1 MAEGS
6 DLDILDITQSIS
18 LFGIERSPSHRR
30 YINHQSTMAALT
42 DTGHHN
48 CRDYYHPLPVPAT
61 THTLPKALTMTQTT
75 AQILQLHSSQK
86 SPLNH
91 KPNKPT
97 FPFLRLPYELRRKI
111 YLYLL
116 PYTETKVSAGSLVST
131 TGGSNAASSAHK
143 IHLASLPSA
152 KYTANTT
159 LWHRGNT
166 ALLAVSKQLHDECA
180 ALLYGQN
187 VFVVWVS
194 YDTIQFRFR
203 WVLASGLAPS
213 HAFDFLQLIKGR
225 YLGLVR
231 KLVVTVDVV
240 DEYTGMIKFNVGG
253 SGLVHGLKL
262 QVAKLIK
269 ALRKAEGDEGLRR
282 LTVRLQNGSD
292 GVPEGGKRGTSRA
305 RDRDVRSIDEVQG
318 VLEPLKELSGL
329 REVVLFGA
337 ITEVYKEGLKKSM
350 MATSND

>member
-1 MAEGS
+1 M
-6 DLDILDITQSIS
+6 
-18 LFGIERSPSHRR
+18 
-30 YINHQSTMAALT
+30 STLT

-75 AQILQLHSSQK
+75 AQILQLHASQK

-91 KPNKPT
+91 KPNKPS
-97 FPFLRLPYELRRKI
+97 FPFLRLPFELRRKI
-111 YLYLL
+111 YFYLL
-116 PYTETKVSAGSLVST
+116 PYTETKASAGSLVST
-131 TGGSNAASSAHK
+131 TGTSSAASSAHK

-166 ALLAVSKQLHDECA
+166 ALLAVCKQLHAECA
-180 ALLYGQN
+180 TLLYGEN
-187 VFVVWVS
+187 VFVLWVS

-213 HAFDFLQLIKGR
+213 RAFDFLQLIKGR
-225 YLGLVR
+225 YLRLVR
-231 KLVVTVDVV
+231 KVVVTVDVV

-253 SGLVHGLKL
+253 SGLVYGLKL
-262 QVAKLIK
+262 QVAKLVK
-269 ALRKAEGDEGLRR
+269 ALKKAEREEGLGR

-292 GVPEGGKRGTSRA
+292 GVAEGEKRGVGRA
-305 RDRDVRSIDEVQG
+305 REKERSIDEVQG
-318 VLEPLKELSGL
+318 VLEPLKKLAGL
-329 REVVLFGA
+329 REVILYGA
-337 ITEVYKEGLKKSM
+337 ITDAYKQGLKDSM
-350 MATSND
+350 MATSGNQASEEKRQDK

>member
-1 MAEGS
+1 M
-6 DLDILDITQSIS
+6 T
-18 LFGIERSPSHRR
+18 
-30 YINHQSTMAALT
+30 TLT

-75 AQILQLHSSQK
+75 AQILALHSSQK
-86 SPLNH
+86 SPLNRL
-91 KPNKPT
+91 PNKPS

-116 PYTETKVSAGSLVST
+116 PHTETKASAGSLVST
-131 TGGSNAASSAHK
+131 TGTSNAASSAHK

-166 ALLAVSKQLHDECA
+166 ALLAVNKQLHSECA
-180 ALLYGQN
+180 SLLYGEN
-187 VFVVWVS
+187 VFVLWVS

-213 HAFDFLQLIKGR
+213 CAFDFLQLVKGR

-231 KLVVTVDVV
+231 KVVVTVDVV

-253 SGLVHGLKL
+253 SGLVYGLKL
-262 QVAKLIK
+262 QVAKLVK
-269 ALRKAEGDEGLRR
+269 ALRKAEGEEGLRR
-282 LTVRLQNGSD
+282 LTVRLQNGNE
-292 GVPEGGKRGTSRA
+292 GVPEGEKRGVSRA
-305 RDRDVRSIDEVQG
+305 RERDVRGIDEVQG
-318 VLEPLKELSGL
+318 VLEPLRQLSGL
-329 REVVLFGA
+329 REVVLYGA
-337 ITEVYKEGLKKSM
+337 ITDAYKEDLKKSM

>member
-1 MAEGS
+1 
-6 DLDILDITQSIS
+6 
-18 LFGIERSPSHRR
+18 
-30 YINHQSTMAALT
+30 
-42 DTGHHN
+42 
-48 CRDYYHPLPVPAT
+48 
-61 THTLPKALTMTQTT
+61 MTQTT
-75 AQILQLHSSQK
+75 AQILQLHLSQK

-91 KPNKPT
+91 KPNNPS

-116 PYTETKVSAGSLVST
+116 PHTETKVAAGSLVST
-131 TGGSNAASSAHK
+131 MTTSSAASSAHK

-180 ALLYGQN
+180 TLLYGEN
-187 VFVVWVS
+187 VFVLWVS

-213 HAFDFLQLIKGR
+213 CAFDFLQLVKRR

-231 KLVVTVDVV
+231 KVVVTVDVV

-253 SGLVHGLKL
+253 SGLVYGLKL

-269 ALRKAEGDEGLRR
+269 ALREAEGEQGLRR
-282 LTVRLQNGSD
+282 MTVRLQNGND
-292 GVPEGGKRGTSRA
+292 GLPEGEKRVVGRN
-305 RDRDVRSIDEVQG
+305 REREVRSIDEVQG

-329 REVVLFGA
+329 REVALYGA
-337 ITEVYKEGLKKSM
+337 ITDAYRADLKSSM
-350 MATSND
+350 MVSSGN

>member
-1 MAEGS
+1 M
-6 DLDILDITQSIS
+6 T
-18 LFGIERSPSHRR
+18 
-30 YINHQSTMAALT
+30 TLT

-75 AQILQLHSSQK
+75 AQILALHSTQK
-86 SPLNH
+86 SPLNCL
-91 KPNKPT
+91 PNRPS
-97 FPFLRLPYELRRKI
+97 FPFLRLPYELRREI

-116 PYTETKVSAGSLVST
+116 PHTETKSSAGSLVST
-131 TGGSNAASSAHK
+131 TGTSNAASSAHK

-166 ALLAVSKQLHDECA
+166 TLLAVSKQLHDECA
-180 ALLYGQN
+180 ALLYGEN
-187 VFVVWVS
+187 VFVLWVS

-213 HAFDFLQLIKGR
+213 CAFDFLQLVKGR

-231 KLVVTVDVV
+231 KVVVTVDVV
-240 DEYTGMIKFNVGG
+240 DKYTGMIKFNVGG
-253 SGLVHGLKL
+253 SGLVYGLKL
-262 QVAKLIK
+262 QVAKLVK
-269 ALRKAEGDEGLRR
+269 ALKKAEREEGLRR
-282 LTVRLQNGSD
+282 LTVRLQNGNE
-292 GVPEGGKRGTSRA
+292 GVPEGEKRGVGRA
-305 RDRDVRSIDEVQG
+305 KERDVRSIDEVQG

-329 REVVLFGA
+329 REVILCGA
-337 ITEVYKEGLKKSM
+337 ITDAYKEDLKKSM
-350 MATSND
+350 MATSSD

>member
-1 MAEGS
+1 M
-6 DLDILDITQSIS
+6 
-18 LFGIERSPSHRR
+18 
-30 YINHQSTMAALT
+30 STLT

-75 AQILQLHSSQK
+75 AQILQLHISQK

-91 KPNKPT
+91 KPNNPP
-97 FPFLRLPYELRRKI
+97 FAFLRLPYELRRKI

-116 PYTETKVSAGSLVST
+116 PYTETKSSAGSLVST
-131 TGGSNAASSAHK
+131 TTGTSSAASSAHK

-180 ALLYGQN
+180 ALLYGEN
-187 VFVVWVS
+187 VFVLWVS

-213 HAFDFLQLIKGR
+213 CAFDFLQLVKGR

-231 KLVVTVDVV
+231 KVVVTVDVV

-253 SGLVHGLKL
+253 SGLVYGLKL
-262 QVAKLIK
+262 QVEKLVK
-269 ALRKAEGDEGLRR
+269 ALKKAEGEEGLRR
-282 LTVRLQNGSD
+282 LTMRLQNGSD
-292 GVPEGGKRGTSRA
+292 GVPEGEKRLVGRN
-305 RDRDVRSIDEVQG
+305 REREVRSTDEVQG
-318 VLEPLKELSGL
+318 VLEPLKEISGL
-329 REVVLFGA
+329 REVILYGA
-337 ITEVYKEGLKKSM
+337 ITDAYKEDLRNSM
-350 MATSND
+350 LATSDR

>member
-1 MAEGS
+1 M
-6 DLDILDITQSIS
+6 
-18 LFGIERSPSHRR
+18 
-30 YINHQSTMAALT
+30 
-42 DTGHHN
+42 
-48 CRDYYHPLPVPAT
+48 
-61 THTLPKALTMTQTT
+61 
-75 AQILQLHSSQK
+75 
-86 SPLNH
+86 
-91 KPNKPT
+91 
-97 FPFLRLPYELRRKI
+97 
-111 YLYLL
+111 
-116 PYTETKVSAGSLVST
+116 ST
-131 TGGSNAASSAHK
+131 TGTSNAASSAHK

-180 ALLYGQN
+180 TLLYGQN
-187 VFVVWVS
+187 VFVLWVS
-194 YDTIQFRFR
+194 YDTIQFCFR

-213 HAFDFLQLIKGR
+213 RAFDFLQLVKGK

-231 KLVVTVDVV
+231 KIMVTVDVV

-262 QVAKLIK
+262 QVATLIK
-269 ALRKAEGDEGLRR
+269 ALIGAEGEEGLKR

-292 GVPEGGKRGTSRA
+292 GVPEGEKRRVSRA

-318 VLEPLKELSGL
+318 VLEPLRQLNGL
-329 REVVLFGA
+329 REVVLCGA
-337 ITEVYKEGLKKSM
+337 ITDTYKEDLKKSM

>member
-1 MAEGS
+1 M
-6 DLDILDITQSIS
+6 T
-18 LFGIERSPSHRR
+18 
-30 YINHQSTMAALT
+30 TLT

-48 CRDYYHPLPVPAT
+48 CRDYYHPLPIPAT

-75 AQILQLHSSQK
+75 AQILALRSSQK
-86 SPLNH
+86 SPLNRL
-91 KPNKPT
+91 PNRPS

-116 PYTETKVSAGSLVST
+116 PHTETKVSAGSLVST
-131 TGGSNAASSAHK
+131 TGTSNAASSAHK

-166 ALLAVSKQLHDECA
+166 ALLAVNKQLHSECA
-180 ALLYGQN
+180 SLLYGEN
-187 VFVVWVS
+187 VFVLWVS

-213 HAFDFLQLIKGR
+213 CTFDFLQLVKGR

-231 KLVVTVDVV
+231 KVVVTVDVV

-253 SGLVHGLKL
+253 SGLVYGLKL
-262 QVAKLIK
+262 QVAKLVK
-269 ALRKAEGDEGLRR
+269 ALRKAEREEGLRR
-282 LTVRLQNGSD
+282 LTVRLQNGND
-292 GVPEGGKRGTSRA
+292 GVPEGEKRGVSRM
-305 RDRDVRSIDEVQG
+305 RERDVRSIDEVQG
-318 VLEPLKELSGL
+318 VLEPLKELNGL
-329 REVVLFGA
+329 REVILYGA
-337 ITEVYKEGLKKSM
+337 ITDAYKEDLKKIV
-350 MATSND
+350 MATSDD

>member
-1 MAEGS
+1 MSAF
-6 DLDILDITQSIS
+6 I
-18 LFGIERSPSHRR
+18 
-30 YINHQSTMAALT
+30 

-75 AQILQLHSSQK
+75 AQILQLHASQK

-91 KPNKPT
+91 KPNKPS
-97 FPFLRLPYELRRKI
+97 FPFLRLPFELRRKI

-116 PYTETKVSAGSLVST
+116 PYTETKASAGSLVST
-131 TGGSNAASSAHK
+131 TGTSNAASSAHK

-180 ALLYGQN
+180 ALLYGEN
-187 VFVVWVS
+187 VFVLWVS

-213 HAFDFLQLIKGR
+213 CAFDFLHLIKGR
-225 YLGLVR
+225 YLELVR
-231 KLVVTVDVV
+231 KVVVTVDVV

-253 SGLVHGLKL
+253 SGLVYGLKL
-262 QVAKLIK
+262 QVAKLVK
-269 ALRKAEGDEGLRR
+269 ALKEAEREEGLRR

-292 GVPEGGKRGTSRA
+292 GVAEGEKRGVGRA
-305 RDRDVRSIDEVQG
+305 REREVRSIDEVQS
-318 VLEPLKELSGL
+318 VLEPLKELTGL
-329 REVVLFGA
+329 REVVLYGA
-337 ITEVYKEGLKKSM
+337 ITDAYKEDLKKSM
-350 MATSND
+350 MATSGNQENEEKRQDI